1 MNPLA
6 FAGRSEP
13 RRRLRPV
20 ALQRSCALPAG
31 TSIPRRRAG
40 IVPADHEAL
49 AAQKAAYQRLDSSRE
64 MVALCRRALGN
75 IFEEMS
81 GHCSEIV
88 VFEGRVNSTH
98 PSEDFEP
105 LQAETREFLL
115 RQQQQGFIRF
125 VPIEEQALNLQESL
139 WRDVTHVN
147 AEERRKYT
155 EMFARILAEP
165 PQRRES
171 SPPAVRDQGP
181 VAFPVKAR
189 PVRCAISVDTWAS
202 RWIWS
207 GTG

>member
-75 IFEEMS
+75 FFEEMS
-81 GHCSEIV
+81 GHCLEIV

-115 RQQQQGFIRF
+115 RQQQKGYIRF
-125 VPIEEQALNLQESL
+125 VPIEEQTLDLPESF
-139 WRDVTHVN
+139 WRDMTHVN
-147 AEERRKYT
+147 AEGRRKYT

-165 PQRRES
+165 PQRRE
-171 SPPAVRDQGP
+171 
-181 VAFPVKAR
+181 
-189 PVRCAISVDTWAS
+189 
-202 RWIWS
+202 
-207 GTG
+207 